1 MTREDVSPAGR
12 VTLEVAQSGSLYTL
26 RRYYNGQLNY
36 TTESRY

>member
-12 VTLEVAQSGSLYTL
+12 VTLEVSQSGSLYTL